1 MSKTILIVEDNALMR
16 EMYRSAL
23 KPFGA
28 RLVET
33 QRGAVAAE
41 VAKAER
47 PNLIILD
54 FMLPD
59 MTGPEVAARLK
70 AQPETAD
77 IPILAVTNA
86 ASEAD
91 EEDLKKKGFAA
102 LLPKPINLAR
112 FSEAVARLMPK

>member
-1 MSKTILIVEDNALMR
+1 MTKTILIVEDNALMR

-59 MTGPEVAARLK
+59 MSGPDVAARLK
-70 AQPETAD
+70 AQPETAS

-86 ASEAD
+86 ASQAD
-91 EEDLKKKGFAA
+91 EEELKKKGFAA

-112 FSEAVARLMPK
+112 FSEVVARLMPK

>member
-33 QRGAVAAE
+33 QRGAIAVE

-47 PNLIILD
+47 PDLIILD
-54 FMLPD
+54 FILPD
-59 MTGPEVAARLK
+59 MTGPEIAARLK
-70 AQPETAD
+70 AQPETAS

-86 ASEAD
+86 ANQAD

-102 LLPKPINLAR
+102 LLPKPINLAK
-112 FSEAVARLMPK
+112 FSEVVARLMPK

>member
-1 MSKTILIVEDNALMR
+1 MTKTILIVEDNALMR

-47 PNLIILD
+47 PSLIILD

-59 MTGPEVAARLK
+59 MSGPDVAARLK
-70 AQPETAD
+70 AQPETAS

-86 ASEAD
+86 ASQAD
-91 EEDLKKKGFAA
+91 EEELKKKGFAA

-112 FSEAVARLMPK
+112 FSEVVARLMPK

>member
-1 MSKTILIVEDNALMR
+1 MTKTILIVEDNALMR

-33 QRGAVAAE
+33 QRGTIAVE
-41 VAKAER
+41 VAKADR
-47 PNLIILD
+47 PDLIILD
-54 FMLPD
+54 FILPD
-59 MTGPEVAARLK
+59 MTGPEIAARLK
-70 AQPETAD
+70 AQPETAS

-86 ASEAD
+86 ASQAD

-102 LLPKPINLAR
+102 LLPKPINLAK
-112 FSEAVARLMPK
+112 FSEVVARLLPK

>member
-1 MSKTILIVEDNALMR
+1 MTKTILIVEDNALMR

-33 QRGAVAAE
+33 QRGAIAAE
-41 VAKAER
+41 VAKHER

-70 AQPETAD
+70 SQPETSA

-86 ASEAD
+86 ANAAD
-91 EEDLKKKGFAA
+91 EEGLKKKGFAA

-112 FSEAVARLMPK
+112 FSEVVARLMPK

>member
-1 MSKTILIVEDNALMR
+1 MTKTILIVEDNALMR

-33 QRGAVAAE
+33 QRGAIAAE

-47 PNLIILD
+47 PDLIILD

-59 MTGPEVAARLK
+59 MSGAEVAARLK
-70 AQPETAD
+70 AQPETAA

-86 ASEAD
+86 ANQAD
-91 EEDLKKKGFAA
+91 EEELKKKGFAA

-112 FSEAVARLMPK
+112 FSEVVARLMPK

>member
-1 MSKTILIVEDNALMR
+1 MNKTILIVEDNALMR

-33 QRGAVAAE
+33 QRGAVAVD

-59 MTGPEVAARLK
+59 MSGADVAARLK
-70 AQPETAD
+70 AQPETAS

-86 ASEAD
+86 ASQAD
-91 EEDLKKKGFAA
+91 EEELKRKGFAA

-112 FSEAVARLMPK
+112 FSEVVARLLPK

>member
-1 MSKTILIVEDNALMR
+1 MNKTILIVEDNALMR

-33 QRGAVAAE
+33 QRGAVAVD

-47 PNLIILD
+47 PQLIILD

-59 MTGPEVAARLK
+59 MSGAEVAERLK
-70 AQPETAD
+70 AQAETAS

-86 ASEAD
+86 LSQGD
-91 EEDLKKKGFAA
+91 EEDLKRKGFAA

-112 FSEAVARLMPK
+112 FSEVVARLLPK